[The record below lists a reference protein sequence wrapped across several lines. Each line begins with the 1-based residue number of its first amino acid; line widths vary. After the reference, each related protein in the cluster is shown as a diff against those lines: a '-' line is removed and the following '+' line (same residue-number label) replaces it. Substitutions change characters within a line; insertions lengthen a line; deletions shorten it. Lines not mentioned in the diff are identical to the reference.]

1 MALLQNTSDN
11 IPAVDINPESE
22 IIEKMESPTKAG
34 PESLTSGG
42 KDMDF
47 AAMEPEEN
55 ADKKEEQVAEK
66 AETDVSEEPAKEP
79 SSAEEPN
86 AKEATPTKE
95 EEKKSP
101 AKTSPKKS
109 SVKKD
114 NKKKENQENDE
125 EAAEQEEDEHEV
137 EMHEQK
143 KGIFDMPL
151 EVEGKRERH
160 KVERISIGTPSVKK
174 APTELK
180 MGNGVPLGD
189 IAYIEDQ
196 LKKHS
201 ANELQVIHRFI
212 YGHVGKPTI
221 IRREI
226 RRFTGFAF
234 EEDTPE
240 FKHKV
245 AYLQK
250 LTIQQL
256 NMMKKILGLHSGGNT
271 KDALVT
277 TIMVFMMK
285 TVDHERKVPGKKRR
299 STAKTPTAKRSRKS
313 KGSDEIVDDDDDEE
327 EEEEEREKEKPKE
340 KTPGKTPKKPASAR
354 KPRKKKESETK
365 ETSPKTDSDSDS
377 SEAAKK
383 KTKKTTKK
391 DSDDDTSSNSSAEAP
406 QENRPSEQEL
416 ETVIE
421 ELLSTFDLAQVS
433 MKQMCQAVIER
444 FPGTNIG
451 NRVDFLKS
459 KIKQCLSTK

>member
-189 IAYIEDQ
+189 IAYTAQYD
-196 LKKHS
+196 
-201 ANELQVIHRFI
+201 
-212 YGHVGKPTI
+212 
-221 IRREI
+221 
-226 RRFTGFAF
+226 
-234 EEDTPE
+234 EEDLGSSQRR
-240 FKHKV
+240 KHKGCTGTV
-245 AYLQK
+245 SFFVKFLVISENFVDDSFK
-250 LTIQQL
+250 
-256 NMMKKILGLHSGGNT
+256 
-271 KDALVT
+271 VT

-313 KGSDEIVDDDDDEE
+313 KGSDE
-327 EEEEEREKEKPKE
+327 
-340 KTPGKTPKKPASAR
+340 
-354 KPRKKKESETK
+354 KKESETK

-391 DSDDDTSSNSSAEAP
+391 
-406 QENRPSEQEL
+406 NRPSEQEL

>member
-11 IPAVDINPESE
+11 IPAVDINQESE
-22 IIEKMESPTKAG
+22 IVEKMESPAKAES
-34 PESLTSGG
+34 ESLATSD
-42 KDMDF
+42 KDKEV
-47 AAMEPEEN
+47 AAMETEEN
-55 ADKKEEQVAEK
+55 SERNEEQTAEK
-66 AETDVSEEPAKEP
+66 TEAQAPEAPAKEP
-79 SSAEEPN
+79 ASAEESN
-86 AKEATPTKE
+86 TKEATPKKE
-95 EEKKSP
+95 EEKASP
-101 AKTSPKKS
+101 AKSSPKKS
-109 SVKKD
+109 PVKKD

-125 EAAEQEEDEHEV
+125 EAAEQEEDEHED
-137 EMHEQK
+137 EAHEQK

-174 APTELK
+174 APAEMK

-201 ANELQVIHRFI
+201 ANDLQIIHRFI

-226 RRFTGFAF
+226 RKFTGFAF
-234 EEDTPE
+234 EEDSPE
-240 FKHKV
+240 FKQKV
-245 AYLQK
+245 AFLHK
-250 LTIQQL
+250 LTIAQL
-256 NMMKKILGLHSGGNT
+256 NTMKKILGLHSGGNT

-285 TVDHERKVPGKKRR
+285 TVDHERKVPGKKRK

-313 KGSDEIVDDDDDEE
+313 KGSDEIVDDDDEDEE
-327 EEEEEREKEKPKE
+327 EEEKEKEKE
-340 KTPGKTPKKPASAR
+340 KASGKTPKKPASAR

-365 ETSPKTDSDSDS
+365 ESSPKTDSDSDS
-377 SEAAKK
+377 SGAAKK

-391 DSDDDTSSNSSAEAP
+391 DSDDDTSSNSSAETP
-406 QENRPSEQEL
+406 QENKPSEEEL
-416 ETVIE
+416 EKVIE

-459 KIKQCLSTK
+459 KIKECLSTK

>member
-1 MALLQNTSDN
+1 MALLQNTTDN

-22 IIEKMESPTKAG
+22 IIEKMESPTKAES
-34 PESLTSGG
+34 ESLTADG
-42 KDMDF
+42 KDMEF
-47 AAMEPEEN
+47 TAMETEEN

-79 SSAEEPN
+79 SSAEESN

-95 EEKKSP
+95 EEKSSP
-101 AKTSPKKS
+101 AKASPKKS
-109 SVKKD
+109 PVKKD

-125 EAAEQEEDEHEV
+125 EAAEQEEDEHEA
-137 EMHEQK
+137 EMQEQK

-160 KVERISIGTPSVKK
+160 KVERISIGTPTVKK
-174 APTELK
+174 APTEMK

-285 TVDHERKVPGKKRR
+285 TVDHERKVPGKKRK
-299 STAKTPTAKRSRKS
+299 SSAKTPTAKRSRKS
-313 KGSDEIVDDDDDEE
+313 KGSDE
-327 EEEEEREKEKPKE
+327 
-340 KTPGKTPKKPASAR
+340 
-354 KPRKKKESETK
+354 KKESETK

-391 DSDDDTSSNSSAEAP
+391 DSDDDTSSNSSADAP
-406 QENRPSEQEL
+406 QENKPSEEEL
-416 ETVIE
+416 ESVIE

>member
-1 MALLQNTSDN
+1 
-11 IPAVDINPESE
+11 
-22 IIEKMESPTKAG
+22 
-34 PESLTSGG
+34 
-42 KDMDF
+42 
-47 AAMEPEEN
+47 
-55 ADKKEEQVAEK
+55 
-66 AETDVSEEPAKEP
+66 
-79 SSAEEPN
+79 
-86 AKEATPTKE
+86 
-95 EEKKSP
+95 
-101 AKTSPKKS
+101 
-109 SVKKD
+109 
-114 NKKKENQENDE
+114 
-125 EAAEQEEDEHEV
+125 
-137 EMHEQK
+137 
-143 KGIFDMPL
+143 MPL

-160 KVERISIGTPSVKK
+160 KVERISIGTPTVKK
-174 APTELK
+174 APTEMK

-285 TVDHERKVPGKKRR
+285 TVDHERKVPGKKRK

-313 KGSDEIVDDDDDEE
+313 KGSDE
-327 EEEEEREKEKPKE
+327 
-340 KTPGKTPKKPASAR
+340 
-354 KPRKKKESETK
+354 KKESETK

-391 DSDDDTSSNSSAEAP
+391 VKDSDDDTSSNSSAEAP
-406 QENRPSEQEL
+406 QENKPSEEEL